1 MAVSK
6 KTKAIVLMLSTP
18 TSAYANCVYQ
28 NDVESNWTKSIQSV
42 SNVDRKVFP
51 YVDDTRKCVMKMQV
65 VIDGVPYPAI
75 ADYVFGPDMTENT
88 ACDKATIKAKK
99 ELIGKVSP
107 EILTAKTNQ
116 KCKVVTSETPV
127 ATTQPTVKHLP
138 VGTKTVVSSRVI
150 DVQPVLRSGDYGDGR
165 KYVVIKEGAPIYKYQ
180 DTGPQWVEK
189 SEPTVPFGAS
199 FFLNFLLR

>member
-1 MAVSK
+1 MVVSK
-6 KTKAIVLMLSTP
+6 KTKAIVLMLSSP

-107 EILTAKTNQ
+107 EIL
-116 KCKVVTSETPV
+116 PV